1 MKKRFA
7 LFALFAAMVMSAAC
21 AEAVTK
27 LKLGNKMN
35 ADHPESV
42 AIQRACDNIKART
55 NGEVEIQCYFGE
67 VLGDSKKQLDN
78 MVRGVQHFYADGY
91 GFYSAYNKIFRI
103 GTVPYVFR
111 DNDHFQKFLLS
122 DIEKEA
128 EDEVLKKAG
137 LIFVNRK
144 KNWLRGPFRVIA
156 SRRPIRSVEDLK
168 GLKLRM
174 ASNPTAVKA
183 WEQFGCAVTVI
194 PYTETYLALKQ
205 GTVEALTCPVVD
217 AYLFKFCEVAPY
229 ITVTYEYP
237 QQVAVVMNNRAF
249 QKLTKEQQE
258 ILLDEFDKAGDYV
271 TEQALT
277 KSAELI
283 QKMKDEYKIEMIENV
298 DLAPWRAKMESFIK
312 ELEKTDY
319 IPAGYV
325 EKIRAIQ

>member
-7 LFALFAAMVMSAAC
+7 LFALFAAMVMSAVS

-35 ADHPESV
+35 ADHPESI

-91 GFYSAYNKIFRI
+91 SFYQAYNKIFRI
-103 GTVPYVFR
+103 PAVPYVFR
-111 DNDHFQKFLLS
+111 DNEHYQKFLLS

-128 EDEVLKKAG
+128 EEEVLKKAG

-156 SRRPIRSVEDLK
+156 SRKPIRSIEDLK

-174 ASNPTAVKA
+174 PNNPTSVKS
-183 WEQFGCAVTVI
+183 WEQLGCAATVI

-229 ITVTYEYP
+229 LTITYEYP

-249 QKLTKEQQE
+249 QKLTPEQQE

-271 TEQALT
+271 TEQALN

-283 QKMKDEYKIEMIENV
+283 QKMKDEYHVEMIEV
-298 DLAPWRAKMESFIK
+298 DLAPWRAKMEPFIK
-312 ELEKTDY
+312 SLEESDY
-319 IPAGYV
+319 IPKGYV